1 MKAAYLYKLASFV
14 RWPDGAAQGG
24 RFRFCIVGN
33 KEISGALAELV
44 RGQRVEGL
52 PASVERIDPAQPG
65 QVRSCQIVFVGQRN
79 DAGAL
84 MTAASGRPILTVAD
98 RSGGIRG
105 GVVDFVMREGKVRFV
120 IDRAMARRQQVELSS
135 KLLETALAVE

>member
-1 MKAAYLYKLASFV
+1 
-14 RWPDGAAQGG
+14 
-24 RFRFCIVGN
+24 
-33 KEISGALAELV
+33 
-44 RGQRVEGL
+44 
-52 PASVERIDPAQPG
+52 
-65 QVRSCQIVFVGQRN
+65 
-79 DAGAL
+79 